1 MSTTRLSFGAVLGTV
16 QSAANAVTGAL
27 DAASAGVGMLNSF
40 VTQAADNQRVR
51 QIADKEDFVENLIM
65 EKAEQR
71 ATAYLKVEK
80 FVSKSAD
87 HAKHYQGAYER
98 FTQLLRSAEELEA
111 LKPTTSTVAP

>member
-16 QSAANAVTGAL
+16 QSTANAVTGAL
-27 DAASAGVGMLNSF
+27 DAASAGIGMLNSF

-80 FVSKSAD
+80 FCGKSPD

-98 FTQLLRSAEELEA
+98 FTQLLRTPEELEI
-111 LKPTTSTVAP
+111 LKAAAASTQP